1 MKGDAM
7 RLEFDSLPREVV
19 LAGGVLVDP
28 EATSPA
34 PGEIH
39 LRDGVIV
46 EVGTKVGA
54 GSGVPRVDLQ
64 GLHVAP
70 GFVDVHVHFREPGQ
84 EYKEDIESGC
94 RAAVAGGFTSVV
106 MMPNTEPPFD
116 RASVV
121 EAVLR
126 RGREVGLCDV
136 HAAGALTLGRA
147 GEKLAEYHDL
157 RTAGAVT
164 VTDDGAPV
172 SDTALMRRALEH
184 AAMVG
189 LVVTAHSEDKSL
201 SRGGHMHEGYW
212 STHLGIPGI
221 PAAAEELGIARDL
234 LLARETG
241 APIHIQHVSTRGGVD
256 LVRLAKQ
263 AWGLDVTA
271 ETAPHYLELTDR
283 ELVGYSANYKMNPP
297 LRSEPD
303 RQAVLEAF
311 ADGTID
317 FLATDHAPH
326 AEMEKDVEFDKAPFG
341 VIGLETAFGVTH
353 TQCVAG
359 GKMTLNELVRRMT
372 LLPARRFGLA
382 GGRLAHGEPANFAV
396 FDPAARWQVRTS
408 AMQSRARNTPFT
420 GRALRGRVLATI
432 HRGRVV
438 HRAVTEVPG
447 AVAVV

>member
-1 MKGDAM
+1 M
-7 RLEFDSLPREVV
+7 RIDFETLPREAV

-28 EATSPA
+28 EAKSPA
-34 PGEIH
+34 LGAVWV
-39 LRDGVIV
+39 RDGVIV
-46 EVGTKVGA
+46 EVGPDVA
-54 GSGVPRVDLQ
+54 APASVPRLDLD
-64 GLHVAP
+64 GLHLAP

-94 RAAVAGGFTSVV
+94 RAAVAGGFTGVV
-106 MMPNTEPPFD
+106 MMPNTDPPFD

-136 HAAGALTLGRA
+136 FAAGALTLGRA
-147 GEKLAEYHDL
+147 GEKLAEYKDL
-157 RTAGAVT
+157 QLAGAVT
-164 VTDDGAPV
+164 LTDDGSPV

-221 PAAAEELGIARDL
+221 PAASEELGIARDL

-241 APIHIQHVSTRGGVD
+241 APIHIQHVSTRGGID
-256 LVRLAKQ
+256 LIRLAKQ

-326 AEMEKDVEFDKAPFG
+326 AEMEKDVEFDQAPFG
-341 VIGLETAFGVTH
+341 VIGLETAFGVAH
-353 TQCVAG
+353 TQCVVG
-359 GKMTLNELVRRMT
+359 GKMTLTDLVRRMT
-372 LLPARRFGLA
+372 LLPARRFGLP
-382 GGRLAHGEPANFAV
+382 GGRLATGAPASFV
-396 FDPAARWQVRTS
+396 LLDPTARWQVRTS
-408 AMQSRARNTPFT
+408 AMQSRARNSPFV
-420 GRALRGRVLATI
+420 GRALRGRVAATI
-432 HRGRVV
+432 HRGRLV
-438 HRAVTEVPG
+438 HRTAADVVP
-447 AVAVV
+447 AMA